1 MMFDWKGQ
9 TNYVPILLKYAP
21 QKDMFLISLVKT
33 LPANVGYVRDTAW
46 DDPLEEGMATNSSV
60 PAWRIPWTEKPDGL
74 QSMGLQRVGH
84 DWATSLSLYTNLKR
98 GFS

>member
-33 LPANVGYVRDTAW
+33 LPANAGYVRDMAW

-74 QSMGLQRVGH
+74 QSKGLQRVVH
-84 DWATSLSLYTNLKR
+84 DWVINIFTFFPWEIIFL
-98 GFS
+98 